1 MTRSIRLSIPNP
13 CHEDWHAMSNTE
25 QGRFCSSCRKEV
37 IDFSDK
43 TDEELV
49 QFFHNGQ
56 RGVCGRFRSS
66 SLDRSIL
73 QPEMASSFRMP
84 AFFRTFGALGSLLL
98 LTTQKSLNAAPMN
111 GSVETEQTTVSNKE
125 QPELIPIG
133 DTELIRISGQVT
145 DENNHDRLIGA
156 NVMVIR
162 ADSNVVIAHTN
173 ADIDGN
179 FLIEFRQEDLVGSM
193 QYYLVIQYLGF
204 EEVRLLQSVKRDPGF
219 VSVVMKEAATALA
232 GEVVVV
238 MGKPSS
244 SHIFWHRIRHP
255 FRSLRKK

>member
-49 QFFHNGQ
+49 QFFQNGQ
-56 RGVCGRFRSS
+56 SEVCGRFRSS

-73 QPEMASSFRMP
+73 QPEKASSFRMP
-84 AFFRTFGALGSLLL
+84 AFSRTFGALGSLLL
-98 LTTQKSLNAAPMN
+98 FTTQKGLNAAPVN
-111 GSVETEQTTVSNKE
+111 ERVETEQTTVSNRE
-125 QPELIPIG
+125 QPELIPFG

-145 DENNHDRLIGA
+145 GENDHYGLIGA

-162 ADSNVVIAHTN
+162 ADSNVVIAQTHT
-173 ADIDGN
+173 DIDGN

-204 EEVRLLQSVKRDPGF
+204 EEVRLLQSVKKDPGF
-219 VSVVMKEAATALA
+219 VSVVMKEATTALA

-238 MGKPSS
+238 EGNHRS
-244 SHIFWHRIRHP
+244 FWHRIRHP